1 MGPLNIVLAILLFA
15 SAIFLIIAVLIQ
27 SGKSKGV
34 SGAIAGGASETYFG
48 KNKGKSRDKQLSLL
62 TTIVAIVFAV
72 LALIT
77 YVTQDYIEPK
87 DPITTTTTA
96 KLPTST
102 KAPVSSGSS
111 SDKVEDTDDALPED
125 GDATTDSSDATTDSS
140 DATTD
145 SSDATTDSSDVTTDS
160 SDVTTDSSEATIDP
174 EDDETQGE

>member
-34 SGAIAGGASETYFG
+34 SGAISGGTSETYFG

-87 DPITTTTTA
+87 DPITTTAPVTLPSSN
-96 KLPTST
+96 KPTSSVNASDKT
-102 KAPVSSGSS
+102 EDTNDALPDDDKDDVVGGEDDTTTSSVTSG
-111 SDKVEDTDDALPED
+111 DKVEDTNDSLPEND
-125 GDATTDSSDATTDSS
+125 K
-140 DATTD
+140 
-145 SSDATTDSSDVTTDS
+145 V
-160 SDVTTDSSEATIDP
+160 
-174 EDDETQGE
+174 QGE

>member
-34 SGAIAGGASETYFG
+34 SGAISGGTSETYFG

-87 DPITTTTTA
+87 DPITTTAPVTLPSSN
-96 KLPTST
+96 KPTSSVN
-102 KAPVSSGSS
+102 A
-111 SDKVEDTDDALPED
+111 SDKTEDTDDALPED
-125 GDATTDSSDATTDSS
+125 GDATTDSSDTTTDN
-140 DATTD
+140 
-145 SSDATTDSSDVTTDS
+145 SDATTDSSDVTTDN
-160 SDVTTDSSEATIDP
+160 SDVTTDSSDATTDP
-174 EDDETQGE
+174 EDNEVQGE

>member
-34 SGAIAGGASETYFG
+34 SGAIAGGTSETYFG

-87 DPITTTTTA
+87 DPITTTAPVTLPSSN
-96 KLPTST
+96 KPTSSVNASDKT
-102 KAPVSSGSS
+102 EDTNDALPDDDKDDVVGGEGDTTTSSVTSG
-111 SDKVEDTDDALPED
+111 DKVEDTNDSLPEN
-125 GDATTDSSDATTDSS
+125 
-140 DATTD
+140 
-145 SSDATTDSSDVTTDS
+145 
-160 SDVTTDSSEATIDP
+160 
-174 EDDETQGE
+174 DEVQGE